1 MNSHLSA
8 VYLSVICRIGSL
20 EMYENGGSGG
30 SGVICRIG
38 SLEIKKAIDYSEC
51 GVICRIGSLEIYSL
65 SVHLP

>member
-1 MNSHLSA
+1 
-8 VYLSVICRIGSL
+8 
-20 EMYENGGSGG
+20 MYENGGSGG